1 LSVKDAH
8 QLCGWLGWWYNHWMT
23 TGKRRHVIVRSK
35 TTNDTGFAKVF
46 AFLRDQLLEGTI
58 RSGDRLVPERDL
70 AAQLGVSRP
79 IVREALRALS
89 MMGAVEIQ
97 SRVGTIVRQPDVS
110 VLGDFFAYSLA
121 QRKGAIEDV
130 MQARIAIECQA
141 VRLACQRST
150 TFDFESLGHALEKI
164 EATIDDPIKG
174 SLADH
179 EFHAA
184 LVRAAKSDTLASLYT
199 AMASILMRSHRDR
212 RAMVEMD
219 AGIKQYLIADHRRI
233 FEAVA
238 AHDEAAADRLLRDHF
253 SIGDSYRHQGAVE
266 PTQDTSPV
274 TKRAVRAPQNRG
286 SS

>member
-1 LSVKDAH
+1 
-8 QLCGWLGWWYNHWMT
+8 MT
-23 TGKRRHVIVRSK
+23 TVKRRHVIVRSN

-46 AFLRDQLLEGTI
+46 AFLRDRLLEGSI

-70 AAQLGVSRP
+70 AAKLGVSRP

-121 QRKGAIEDV
+121 QQKGVIEDV

-141 VRLACQRST
+141 VRLACQRAT
-150 TFDFESLGHALEKI
+150 TVDFESLGHALERI
-164 EATIDDPIKG
+164 ETTIDDPIKG

-199 AMASILMRSHRDR
+199 AMASILLRSHRDR

-219 AGIKQYLIADHRRI
+219 AGIKEYLIADHRRI
-233 FEAVA
+233 FEAIV
-238 AHDEAAADRLLRDHF
+238 AHDEEAADRLLRDHF
-253 SIGDSYRHQGAVE
+253 SIGDKHRHKAAIE
-266 PTQDTSPV
+266 PPKNRTAV
-274 TKRAVRAPQNRG
+274 TKRTVRAPQKRG
-286 SS
+286 AS